1 MRLSILLLSS
11 SVVAS
16 PAISQTSGPGAN
28 LAITAEAAGAQ
39 PAPPVTGESAPTA
52 VPQKTPD
59 TGSESIVVFGKR
71 ATRQT
76 QEIST
81 RDIALLPPGTSTMKA
96 IEKLPSVN
104 FQSADAFGNYEWSE
118 RLTIRG
124 FNQNQLG
131 FSLDGIPLGDQ
142 TYGNV
147 NGLHTSRAISPENVA
162 LTRVTQGAGALGTQA
177 TNNLGG
183 TVELFS
189 REPAATFGIGDD
201 AGYGSWH
208 TFREF
213 TRIDSG
219 GDQVRG
225 YVSFGHLGLDKWKGH
240 GVQRQTMVN
249 AKGVANLG
257 AAKLT
262 ATYDFSDRKEQ
273 DYQDL
278 SLDMIQRLGYNNDNI
293 ANNFPLAV
301 QIAWVGANRGDTGA
315 PVTNPAA
322 GTVYP
327 APYTTVDD
335 VYFDASG
342 LRRDHL
348 ASVNAAVPLGGQAHF
363 SLTGYYHHN
372 RGQGTW
378 FTPYVPSPS
387 GVPISVRTTEYA
399 ISRGGAFGSFDTI
412 IGANHVT
419 VGGGYET
426 NHFDLARRF
435 YGLDS
440 VATPTRSALDYLQ
453 NPFFTQWQFAFKTD
467 TLQYHASDVIAL
479 GDLTLSFGSKGFD
492 VTNHANPIVSGGRA
506 GGRIDARDWFQP
518 EAGINYKLGG
528 HAEVFADFAQVTRAF
543 VSATTTGPF
552 STTQAGFDAI
562 KGTLKPE
569 QSDTYEAG
577 ARFRSGGFSGTAGA
591 YYVDFRNRLLAI
603 TTGAGIVGNP
613 SVLQNV
619 GKVRS
624 FGLEFAGNYEIGNG
638 FRAFGSYSY
647 NSSTYRDNV
656 LNALG
661 AVIAPIAGKTTVD
674 APHHLASGE
683 LSYDGRLLIGRVAVN
698 YMSKRFFTYTNDQS
712 LPGRAIVDAMI
723 GAHLGMLPMHNAEIQ
738 LNAVNLFNKRYVATI
753 GSNGFGNSGDN
764 QTLLAGA
771 PREFLAT
778 LKFGL

>member
-1 MRLSILLLSS
+1 MRLLVLFLTSSII
-11 SVVAS
+11 AS
-16 PAISQTSGPGAN
+16 PCVAAQSSGAQPN
-28 LAITAEAAGAQ
+28 LAITGEIGAAAGPEPQNQGGQ
-39 PAPPVTGESAPTA
+39 PSSTGEAGA
-52 VPQKTPD
+52 
-59 TGSESIVVFGKR
+59 SILVFGKR

-76 QEIST
+76 QEISPA
-81 RDIALLPPGTSTMKA
+81 DIALLPPGTSTMKA

-104 FQSADAFGNYEWSE
+104 FQSADPFGNYEWSE

-142 TYGNV
+142 SYGNV

-189 REPAATFGIGDD
+189 REPSSRLGADSDLSYGTEDTLRTFIRFD
-201 AGYGSWH
+201 
-208 TFREF
+208 T
-213 TRIDSG
+213 G
-219 GDQVRG
+219 GEHARA
-225 YVSFGHLGLDKWKGH
+225 YVSFAHLGLDKWKGF
-240 GVQRQTMVN
+240 GKQIQNMIN
-249 AKGVANLG
+249 AKGVVDIG
-257 AAKLT
+257 TTKVT
-262 ATYDFSDRKEQ
+262 ATYDYSDRREQ

-278 SLDMIQRLGYNNDNI
+278 SLDMIRRLGYDNDNI

-315 PVTNPAA
+315 PITNPSA

-327 APYTTVDD
+327 APYSSVDD
-335 VYFDASG
+335 VYYDASG

-348 ASVNAAVPLGGQAHF
+348 ASVNVSAPLSANAHL

-372 RGQGTW
+372 RGEGIW

-387 GVPISVRTTEYA
+387 GVPISVRTTEYG
-399 ISRGGAFGSFDTI
+399 ISRGGVFGSFDTF

-419 VGGGYET
+419 VGGWYET
-426 NHFDLARRF
+426 NDFDQARRF

-440 VATPTRSALDYLQ
+440 LTESTRSAREYQ
-453 NPFFTQWQFAFKTD
+453 RTPFFTQWQFAFTTK
-467 TLQYHASDVIAL
+467 TLQYHARDDIAF
-479 GDLTLSFGSKGFD
+479 GDLTLSLGAKGFN
-492 VTNHANPIVSGGRA
+492 VTNEANPIISGGRA
-506 GGRIDARDWFQP
+506 AGHIRARDWFQP
-518 EAGINYKLGG
+518 QAGLNYKFGPNGEL
-528 HAEVFADFAQVTRAF
+528 FADFARVTRAF
-543 VSATTTGPF
+543 VSAATTGPF

-562 KGTLKPE
+562 KNSLKPE
-569 QSDTYEAG
+569 QSDTYEVG
-577 ARFRSGGFSGTAGA
+577 GRFRSGGFSGTVGA
-591 YYVDFRNRLLAI
+591 YYVNFRNRLLAI

-624 FGLEFAGNYEIGNG
+624 YGIELAGNYNFGSG
-638 FRAFGSYSY
+638 LRAFGSYSY
-647 NSSTYRDNV
+647 NDSTYRDDV
-656 LNALG
+656 VNALG
-661 AVIAPIAGKTTVD
+661 QTIARIAGKSTVD
-674 APHHLASGE
+674 SPHHLTSAE
-683 LSYDGRLLIGRVAVN
+683 LAYDGPILIGRVAVN
-698 YMSKRFFTYTNDQS
+698 YMSKRYFTYTNDQS
-712 LPGRAIVDAMI
+712 VPGRAIADVMI
-723 GAHLGMLPMHNAEIQ
+723 GAHLPTIPLRNAEIQ
-738 LNAVNLFNKRYVATI
+738 LNVTNVFDKRYVATI

-778 LKFGL
+778 LRFGI

>member
-1 MRLSILLLSS
+1 MRILILLLSS
-11 SVVAS
+11 SILSA
-16 PAISQTSGPGAN
+16 PALAAQASGPRSNVA
-28 LAITAEAAGAQ
+28 
-39 PAPPVTGESAPTA
+39 VTGQESADTA
-52 VPQKTPD
+52 
-59 TGSESIVVFGKR
+59 SSIVVFGKR

-76 QEIST
+76 QEISAA
-81 RDIALLPPGTSTMKA
+81 DIALLPPGTSTMKA

-104 FQSADAFGNYEWSE
+104 FQSADPFGNYEWSE

-183 TVELFS
+183 TVELLS
-189 REPAATFGIGDD
+189 RDPAPRLGVD
-201 AGYGSWH
+201 ADLSYGTEN
-208 TFREF
+208 TFRGF
-213 TRIDSG
+213 VRLDTG
-219 GDQVRG
+219 GEHAGG
-225 YVSFGHLGLDKWKGH
+225 YISFAHVGLDKWKGF
-240 GVQRQTMVN
+240 GKQTQNMIN
-249 AKGVANLG
+249 AKGVIDVG
-257 AAKLT
+257 SAKLT
-262 ATYDFSDRKEQ
+262 ATYDFSDRREQ

-278 SLDMIQRLGYNNDNI
+278 SLDMIRRLGYNVDNV

-301 QIAWVGANRGDTGA
+301 QIASVGANRGDTGA
-315 PVTNPAA
+315 PITNPAA

-327 APYTTVDD
+327 APYATVDD
-335 VYFDASG
+335 VYYDASG

-348 ASVNAAVPLGGQAHF
+348 ASLNVVAPVGPKSHF
-363 SLTGYYHHN
+363 SLTGYYHRN
-372 RGQGTW
+372 KGQGTW

-387 GVPISVRTTEYA
+387 GVPISVRTTEYG
-399 ISRGGAFGSFDTI
+399 IKRGGAFGSFDTF
-412 IGANHVT
+412 IGANHLT
-419 VGGGYET
+419 VGGWYEK
-426 NHFDLARRF
+426 NDFDQARRF
-435 YGLDS
+435 YALDS
-440 VATPTRSALDYLQ
+440 LTVATRSARQYLR
-453 NPFFTQWQFAFKTD
+453 NPFFTQWQFAFNTE
-467 TLQYHASDVIAL
+467 TVQYYASDVIAF
-479 GDLTLSFGSKGFD
+479 GDLTLSFGAKGFN
-492 VTNHANPIVSGGRA
+492 VTNTATPVISGGRA
-506 GGRIDARDWFQP
+506 AGRIHARDWFQP
-518 EAGINYKLGG
+518 QAGINYKVGDSVEL
-528 HAEVFADFAQVTRAF
+528 FADFARVTRAF

-562 KGTLKPE
+562 KNTLKPE

-577 ARFRSGGFSGTAGA
+577 LRFRSGAFSGTAGA
-591 YYVDFRNRLLAI
+591 YYVNFRNRLLAI

-624 FGLEFAGNYEIGNG
+624 YGLEFAGNYKLGSG

-647 NSSTYRDNV
+647 NNSTYRDNV

-661 AVIAPIAGKTTVD
+661 VVIAPIAGKTTVD

-683 LSYDGRLLIGRVAVN
+683 LAYDGPILIGRVAVN

-712 LPGRAIVDAMI
+712 VPARAIADAMI
-723 GAHLGMLPMHNAEIQ
+723 GAHLPRLPLRNAEIQ
-738 LNAVNLFNKRYVATI
+738 LNVTNVFDKRYVATI
-753 GSNGFGNSGDN
+753 GSNGFTNSGDN

-778 LKFGL
+778 LKFGI